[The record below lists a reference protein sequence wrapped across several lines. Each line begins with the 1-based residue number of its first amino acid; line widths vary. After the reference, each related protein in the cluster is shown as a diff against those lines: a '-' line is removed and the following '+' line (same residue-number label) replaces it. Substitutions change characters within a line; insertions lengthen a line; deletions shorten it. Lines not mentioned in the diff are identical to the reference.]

1 MAYSVLLTNGA
12 SSGTVSYAL
21 KVDSLTISYSKT
33 PIQVPLPETSPL
45 LIDLGMYRPNI
56 SMGGLIDNETAYGDS
71 VVLEGTQVVRGTDT
85 TGSGTTASSLGFA
98 ATYTVPTK
106 NELEDFFTDEVFHEA
121 DKDLSLIIIDPDGSD
136 FNFYKVAPQSA
147 TFIMAPAT
155 EDRYSYNLVFVAA
168 KRNE

>member
-12 SSGTVSYAL
+12 SSSTVSYAL

-56 SMGGLIDNETAYGDS
+56 SMGGLVDNETAYGDS
-71 VVLEGTQVVRGTDT
+71 VVLEGTQVVRGTA
-85 TGSGTTASSLGFA
+85 TTASSLGFA

-106 NELEDFFTDEVFHEA
+106 NELEDFFTDEVYHEA

-155 EDRYSYNLVFVAA
+155 EDRYSYNITFAAA

>member
-12 SSGTVSYAL
+12 SSSTVSYAL

-56 SMGGLIDNETAYGDS
+56 SMGGLVDNETAYGDS
-71 VVLEGTQVVRGTDT
+71 VVLGGTQVVRGTA
-85 TGSGTTASSLGFA
+85 TTASSLGFA

-106 NELEDFFTDEVFHEA
+106 NELEDFFTDEVYHEA

-155 EDRYSYNLVFVAA
+155 EDRYSYNITFAAA